1 MINNSLNIT
10 TRNIEQKIVT
20 NDPFSHFY
28 INNVF
33 PEELF
38 ESIHDNWPEINLFEN
53 GKQLGIN
60 IEAERFYFKLSKEN
74 IKNLSGEKRFFWEK
88 IEKWLTC
95 DELVIALLNKYKK
108 DIDFLQKNNIEDY
121 YRNNLKTKVTF
132 NTSLVMDMG
141 GYELKPHA
149 DDPRV
154 ILNLLFYLPY
164 DELGKELGTSIYT
177 SKDRDLSK
185 KYENQEVA
193 RFPREWFNLVKTFPY
208 QPNSLFSFV
217 RSNESFHGVESSENK
232 SYTRRLMLLS
242 LMLENKS

>member
-38 ESIHDNWPEINLFEN
+38 ESLHDNWPEINLFEN

-95 DELVIALLNKYKK
+95 DELVIMLLNKYKK
-108 DIDFLQKNNIEDY
+108 DIDFLKKNNIEDY

-132 NTSLVMDMG
+132 NTSLVMDVG

-164 DELGKELGTSIYT
+164 
-177 SKDRDLSK
+177 
-185 KYENQEVA
+185 V
-193 RFPREWFNLVKTFPY
+193 
-208 QPNSLFSFV
+208 SLFLQIKYLQV
-217 RSNESFHGVESSENK
+217 G
-232 SYTRRLMLLS
+232 MIIS
-242 LMLENKS
+242 LFL